1 MSLQLPGRDIW
12 LKTTTKDGKHSTSHH
27 RVRDVGLF
35 LAAREKDAAKEGHKV
50 EQVLKPSK

>member
-12 LKTTTKDGKHSTSHH
+12 VKTTDKGGKSSTSHH
-27 RVRDVGLF
+27 RMWDVGLF
-35 LAAREKDAAKEGHKV
+35 LAAREKDAAKEGCKV